1 MDLFAPRHL
10 LIILLIALI
19 VFGGKKLRTL
29 GGDLGAA
36 IRDFK
41 KAMKDDESAGDTK
54 QLTTTSTS
62 SAPAE
67 DKQPGA
73 V

>member
-1 MDLFAPRHL
+1 MDIFAPRHL

-41 KAMKDDESAGDTK
+41 KAMKDDESAGDAK
-54 QLTTTSTS
+54 QLTSASTST
-62 SAPAE
+62 PAE
-67 DKQPGA
+67 DKHPGT